1 MLLYGPWNN
10 EHKSYR
16 AIFVLS
22 GKVQK
27 KNVKWQ
33 LLKKMYVGNKDW
45 KVITKHSLVRVV
57 GSWVIFTLQMFK
69 NALLLHGI
77 LNLRGGGKHSGFL
90 IILQFKNH
98 LQCPQNSTTVC

>member
-10 EHKSYR
+10 EHKSYS

-22 GKVQK
+22 VKVKK

-45 KVITKHSLVRVV
+45 KVITNKSNNQ
-57 GSWVIFTLQMFK
+57 T
-69 NALLLHGI
+69 
-77 LNLRGGGKHSGFL
+77 
-90 IILQFKNH
+90 
-98 LQCPQNSTTVC
+98 